1 MAEDVDFE
9 QVERSPARCVRG
21 CELGT
26 RLRAGY
32 EVVRW
37 VYEVA
42 RRVVERMQSR
52 RMQSRRMQSRRMQ
65 SRRMQSRRAS
75 RRPGLANA
83 RQSASGLV
91 IRRIEKWPNGL
102 IAAHGRSIFT
112 VKADLSPGRET
123 TTNRASLS
131 PRHSTSMKRAV
142 GQA

>member
-37 VYEVA
+37 VYVVA
-42 RRVVERMQSR
+42 RRVVE